1 MADFI
6 SGMKGP
12 FYLGSYSEWGD
23 ETCDRVKRELAANP
37 WRNVACNVCA
47 TVFDIGAPNL
57 KWFHVTGDVVADAN
71 WVRRWTNDEM
81 WMINC
86 GACTWQGQAVAAIG
100 MPGRKIVPGPA
111 AVQTSADV
119 QDMPG
124 RMIVP
129 GPAAMQTSAD
139 VQDTATQT
147 LEITSV
153 DASTG
158 VEITGDTTPPRWS
171 RWRNRAASSQALDGG
186 APDLGV
192 SSGGGASSQPSTATE
207 PPPGSPGE
215 HLLPPGLAS
224 GGRRLGPL
232 LPPGPHFSPGA
243 LDAATLLQP
252 PTSAATWLQPPTSSK
267 IPPGPHFA
275 LEPDRQNPCVS
286 SNKIEKEPDDWIC
299 PNCGDVVFRKKKQ
312 CRRCFTIRDV
322 ASEGTSLRTRAG
334 GFQGREIP

>member
-119 QDMPG
+119 QDTPG
-124 RMIVP
+124 KAHCNTVATQTEPEAALPWPIV
-129 GPAAMQTSAD
+129 AYK
-139 VQDTATQT
+139 ATQT
-147 LEITSV
+147 LEIISV
-153 DASTG
+153 DASAGVEISTSDIATG
-158 VEITGDTTPPRWS
+158 VEITAVTTLPRWT
-171 RWRNRAASSQALDGG
+171 RCHEGVASLQALTGG
-186 APDLGV
+186 TPDLGV
-192 SSGGGASSQPSTATE
+192 PSDGGASSQASTAAVGTE
-207 PPPGSPGE
+207 DTIPPPGLPG
-215 HLLPPGLAS
+215 
-224 GGRRLGPL
+224 
-232 LPPGPHFSPGA
+232 
-243 LDAATLLQP
+243 
-252 PTSAATWLQPPTSSK
+252 
-267 IPPGPHFA
+267 
-275 LEPDRQNPCVS
+275 
-286 SNKIEKEPDDWIC
+286 
-299 PNCGDVVFRKKKQ
+299 
-312 CRRCFTIRDV
+312 
-322 ASEGTSLRTRAG
+322 
-334 GFQGREIP
+334 